1 MSERVLV
8 RLLSRRGLA
17 DHRAWLVRSPAAT
30 ECPVLV
36 AEDDPCNRALIASA
50 LRRRR
55 LMLVFK
61 PFDIV
66 QLLAY
71 VKASCELPHYDRRR
85 SRIVTAAQD

>member
-30 ECPVLV
+30 ECPVLI
-36 AEDDPCNRALIASA
+36 AEDNPCIRALI
-50 LRRRR
+50 
-55 LMLVFK
+55 
-61 PFDIV
+61 DIV
-66 QLLAY
+66 QLPAY